1 MKINIKAVSVL
12 CLVLCLICGVCTAEG
27 AKLNDG
33 VYEGYFAQPTYLI
46 RATVTVANGAVSKVE
61 YEECHDPNYWAT
73 FTADEAATLPTDEY
87 IEVAGARGATYYA
100 KHAVVGVGDEA
111 IYLTANGDG
120 SAMPVYGNE
129 EIADFVEWLKES
141 PENDAWYYEQLAAGN
156 YWVALSDG
164 TKLEELA
171 VYTNTLKDGTVLSKE
186 QSRFKTQVRHWTA
199 VGTGVGTEFGELGW
213 QGNMDVLAAALVE
226 NQFPQ
231 GERTKNADN
240 KVIIGDVVTGATI
253 ESYQDYLAAAY
264 AAYDL
269 AIAE

>member
-46 RATVTVANGAVSKVE
+46 RATVTVANGAVAKVE

-87 IEVAGARGATYYA
+87 IEVAGTRGATYYA

-171 VYTNTLKDGTVLSKE
+171 VYTNTLKDGHGAE
-186 QSRFKTQVRHWTA
+186 QGAVPLQDAGSPLDGGRHRCWHRVWRA
-199 VGTGVGTEFGELGW
+199 GLAGQHGCVGCGAGGKPVSPGGKNQECGQ
-213 QGNMDVLAAALVE
+213 QG
-226 NQFPQ
+226 
-231 GERTKNADN
+231 
-240 KVIIGDVVTGATI
+240 
-253 ESYQDYLAAAY
+253 DYWGCSNWR
-264 AAYDL
+264 DH
-269 AIAE
+269 